1 MFWVI
6 MMFSA
11 CIPMLYLAGVLICF
25 TTYWT
30 DKTMFIKYYRLPPRH
45 GATLANT
52 ARSIVEWSLLLHLF
66 MGFYMISN
74 PDIFTN
80 EEDDNEAVAFFA
92 GYAKTIAGVISLVTG
107 VNSERFG
114 QVHAVFYSVG
124 IGIFVIM
131 FIFEKV
137 SGTFSR
143 LMGKFCC
150 KWCLNK
156 NPEPAMFSNDCYLE
170 F

>member
-30 DKTMFIKYYRLPPRH
+30 DKTMFIKFYKLPPRH
-45 GATLANT
+45 GATLANQ

-92 GYAKTIAGVISLVTG
+92 AYAKTIAGVISLVTG

-114 QVHAVFYSVG
+114 
-124 IGIFVIM
+124 
-131 FIFEKV
+131 
-137 SGTFSR
+137 
-143 LMGKFCC
+143 
-150 KWCLNK
+150 
-156 NPEPAMFSNDCYLE
+156 
-170 F
+170 